1 MKNIVLLGFMGTG
14 KSVVGRRLASELRYQ
29 FVDTD
34 QMVEEKTN
42 KKISEIFAQQ
52 GEAQFRAWEAE
63 VVREVADRNRCV
75 ISTGGGIVLNAANLE
90 ALSRKGI
97 LVSLQARPEVI
108 LKRVQKRAGQRPL
121 LQKPDPLSEIQRLLS
136 EREPFYRRASFMI
149 DTSDMRLEEVVRQ
162 IKEKVLT
169 GEDQKNT
176 GSTGNP

>member
-14 KSVVGRRLASELRYQ
+14 KSAVGRHLATELRYQ

-63 VVREVADRNRCV
+63 VVRDVADRDRCV

-121 LQKPDPLSEIQRLLS
+121 LQKPDPLSEIQRLLA
-136 EREPFYRRASFMI
+136 EREPFYRRASIMI

-169 GEDQKNT
+169 GED
-176 GSTGNP
+176 

>member
-14 KSVVGRRLASELRYQ
+14 KSVVGRHLAAELRYQ

-34 QMVEEKTN
+34 QMIEEKTG
-42 KKISEIFAQQ
+42 KKISEIFVQQ

-63 VVREVADRNRCV
+63 AVREVSDRNRCV
-75 ISTGGGIVLNAANLE
+75 ISTGGGIVLNAENLE
-90 ALSRKGI
+90 ALSRKGVLI
-97 LVSLQARPEVI
+97 SLQARPEVI

-162 IKEKVLT
+162 IKEKILK
-169 GEDQKNT
+169 GEDQEDTSST
-176 GSTGNP
+176 GSQ